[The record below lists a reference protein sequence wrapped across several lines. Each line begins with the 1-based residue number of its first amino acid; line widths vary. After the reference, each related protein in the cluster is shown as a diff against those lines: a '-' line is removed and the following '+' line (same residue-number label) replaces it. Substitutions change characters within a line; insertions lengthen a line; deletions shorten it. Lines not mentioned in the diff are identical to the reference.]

1 MQKQSP
7 RLREIAQE
15 SGLSLATV
23 DRVLNQRGHT
33 SERAQR
39 KIADAILSLENGSLF
54 NQTEFGTFDLI
65 LPRNAGL
72 STEYLAA
79 YFKIGATRRGI
90 DLRHHYVNRL
100 DPIDLQRILGKCLE
114 NGSAGIAFQALEE
127 VRIRSI
133 LLDAVASSIPLVA
146 VVSGLSSSS
155 LNYVGLDNRAAGR
168 TAAYM
173 MSALNHSM
181 RPIAVVWGGHLYH
194 GHEERESGFRS
205 YFRNFNANTEIV
217 DVRCSQDDADEA
229 FELVNNLLEKRRD
242 LSGVYCIGGGIIG
255 TVKAIENFR
264 NKNGCIVI
272 GHNLTSNTRDFLLQN
287 LIDVVIHQDMQQI
300 AEKTLD
306 IFCLN
311 NKQNNIYDNLVPI
324 EIITKE
330 NIRDNIDIDNII
342 S

>member
-1 MQKQSP
+1 M
-7 RLREIAQE
+7 
-15 SGLSLATV
+15 
-23 DRVLNQRGHT
+23 
-33 SERAQR
+33 
-39 KIADAILSLENGSLF
+39 
-54 NQTEFGTFDLI
+54 
-65 LPRNAGL
+65 
-72 STEYLAA
+72 
-79 YFKIGATRRGI
+79 
-90 DLRHHYVNRL
+90 
-100 DPIDLQRILGKCLE
+100 E

-181 RPIAVVWGGHLYH
+181 GPIAVVWGGHLYH